1 MFNKI
6 NVALYSMQPIK
17 KLFQGKV
24 FDKYEQKKSE
34 LDLLHVKLIK
44 SVASEIRPYI
54 KIKDRIED
62 VLIVEV
68 TKNSVSHKIKMSSAS
83 ILKKMNADKSLN
95 LKKIKIKIAIYNPV
109 SKKINKTSISSIDPM
124 KKLCNEIADSPLKVY
139 LKQIFKRK

>member
-1 MFNKI
+1 MLLGLAVFFPIKIIFINANLFNKI

-83 ILKKMNADKSLN
+83 ILKKMNAKE
-95 LKKIKIKIAIYNPV
+95 LKPTVIY
-109 SKKINKTSISSIDPM
+109 
-124 KKLCNEIADSPLKVY
+124 CC
-139 LKQIFKRK
+139 